1 MAVIDSHLI
10 FLGIDSQESEMRL
23 YFKESGFFS
32 ARNPLSTKDSLFF
45 TFLEIDFL
53 ESDLP
58 QKIALSLSQESIPKK
73 MKKIFCAVT
82 NANYTEKS
90 KLCSK
95 RYYISVDLH
104 ISLPNIIVLHSH
116 IKILIL
122 ELRVSSK
129 GSVYLEHSLNINI
142 EKM

>member
-58 QKIALSLSQESIPKK
+58 QKIALSLS
-73 MKKIFCAVT
+73 
-82 NANYTEKS
+82 
-90 KLCSK
+90 
-95 RYYISVDLH
+95 
-104 ISLPNIIVLHSH
+104 
-116 IKILIL
+116 
-122 ELRVSSK
+122 
-129 GSVYLEHSLNINI
+129 
-142 EKM
+142 